1 VSDAPSDGAYEV
13 LRKQAIETALS
24 YLRAQATRGYSVDRR
39 RSNQAV
45 VTRLRDSLLYRSDA
59 AVWHSSAL
67 SRMQENA
74 LLRLKANFAKPNA
87 TGDIMR
93 ASAREQQFMFD
104 DVVFNTIALFD
115 YLGNTVGFYFYGD
128 RRRKAKWDR
137 IQRYA
142 RDAAFDQRDHEVS
155 RVAGSEVGE
164 RVMAAHKAFVAPLS
178 DYRADLIHYDTA
190 PAGGGVQTKMDQNEA
205 GSFDL
210 SFELT
215 ITVPKPFA
223 RRFTVPGYETDPSK
237 ATLPEASS
245 WLILESHRLAKGILR
260 ELERD
265 MRGEGGGDPDG
276 QDRVIFMS

>member
-1 VSDAPSDGAYEV
+1 
-13 LRKQAIETALS
+13 
-24 YLRAQATRGYSVDRR
+24 
-39 RSNQAV
+39 
-45 VTRLRDSLLYRSDA
+45 
-59 AVWHSSAL
+59 
-67 SRMQENA
+67 MQENA
-74 LLRLKANFAKPNA
+74 LSRLRASFGKPNA

-93 ASAREQQFMFD
+93 EAAREQQFMFD
-104 DVVFNTIALFD
+104 NVVFNTIALFD

-142 RDAAFDQRDHEVS
+142 RDAAFDQKDHKAA
-155 RVAGSEVGE
+155 RVAGSDVGE
-164 RVMAAHKAFVAPLS
+164 SVMAAHKAFVAPLS
-178 DYRADLIHYDTA
+178 DYTA
-190 PAGGGVQTKMDQNEA
+190 LVGGGVRTKMDQNEA

-237 ATLPEASS
+237 ATVPAASG
-245 WLILESHRLAKGILR
+245 WLIGESHRLAKEILR
-260 ELERD
+260 ELERN